1 MTGIGTQIKN
11 ALGWFLTRLKGNV
24 VNNLTSTSTDLPLS
38 AAKGK
43 DLQDQI
49 TSLNTNSI
57 KVKIKEYAITLV
69 YDPSIKIYTGT
80 SYIATDI
87 PDGNIIA
94 TIPIVHNSTGY
105 GTAIPAI
112 GINTGH
118 EVVLNYHLDG
128 TFPVTI
134 VWLYN

>member
-1 MTGIGTQIKN
+1 MDEENTPGECSGDIVMSRNSQQNELN
-11 ALGWFLTRLKGNV
+11 A
-24 VNNLTSTSTDLPLS
+24 
-38 AAKGK
+38 
-43 DLQDQI
+43 
-49 TSLNTNSI
+49 NSI

-69 YDPSIKIYTGT
+69 YDPLIKVYTGT

-87 PDGNIIA
+87 PDGDIIA